1 MQKRGLPRRDY
12 LLRVHGVS
20 AIINVAIIFE
30 LCLIIMSYS
39 YKTRK
44 DSVLSANY
52 LTANEI
58 NQRFEYKFD
67 DLWKL
72 YRPFFSKNNR
82 DDGVLEAYQEFATA
96 SGAIE
101 PLVRSKLVSSL
112 RTIVA
117 MDSDIAS
124 VSLYRCVE
132 PDALYVFYAKADVLK
147 DVSREHANEAEQT
160 ILASA
165 EQESG
170 IRILRGGYY
179 DETMEEYCYM
189 IGGNLPSGENGSLIV
204 SYSTANMKNLYRRSR
219 QDISPR
225 ILILTQDGEV
235 IFDSEETLYGRI
247 IAHPQ
252 ERVKIGSREYEVQ
265 RVNGSRFIYSTYALT
280 SVEEL
285 HQYASAEAPVILTA
299 CSLFA
304 GVSLALYALSWRRS
318 SGRVHKISDGIR
330 NIGNL
335 NLNFRFEFSE
345 NQRDD
350 EFTSIERAINSMA
363 EDIQRYIAAFKK
375 ASKQRVQAEMN
386 KLQSESNPHF
396 LLNTMEMLRTKMG
409 ENGEEESMEMLRM
422 LSYILQN
429 HLKGK
434 RFVTIYEEITLL
446 NIYIDFY
453 RLRYGDTFS
462 VSFDIASNIGD
473 YGIVRNLLQPM
484 VENYFVHGFDSDRTD
499 NELRIEGYMNR
510 EGFIVINVENNGSM
524 ISVDRLREIRAQL
537 ETEDE
542 NAGFG
547 LRNVS
552 MCLNLF
558 YGKGS
563 YLKIDSISNH
573 TRIQIVMRPMTL
585 EEHER
590 SMDGLKYDE

>member
-473 YGIVRNLLQPM
+473 YGIVRNLLQPV